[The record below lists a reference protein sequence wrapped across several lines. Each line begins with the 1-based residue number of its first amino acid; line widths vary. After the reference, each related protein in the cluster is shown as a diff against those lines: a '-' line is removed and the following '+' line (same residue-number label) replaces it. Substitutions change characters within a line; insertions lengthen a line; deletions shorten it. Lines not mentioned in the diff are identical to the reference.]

1 MRLSHPLLSSPLHWQ
16 EGRVPVLVA
25 EKPEIFRQ
33 LVFSLS
39 AQAQGEEGDF
49 VLSLDYETLDCADHL
64 HVVRDYV
71 CLVLDDRKLQ
81 NRFQSRLQWTV
92 REELASPTDA
102 LQQQIGQYLQLVAG
116 AMEYP
121 VSFSEGEYVLPLL
134 KALKCQPVLDGVH
147 PLERLMQYIELY
159 SSLMKEQ
166 CFVLVDAH
174 AYFSDEELQQLYR
187 MAGYQK
193 WRLLLLEQRLAAPL
207 PAEDIC
213 LLDASLCELRL
224 DSDPEIR

>member
-64 HVVRDYV
+64 HVMRDYV
-71 CLVLDDRKLQ
+71 YMVLDDRKLQ

-102 LQQQIGQYLQLVAG
+102 LQQQIGQYLQLVVG

-159 SSLMKEQ
+159 SGLMKCPRLFFQ
-166 CFVLVDAH
+166 RGTAAAV
-174 AYFSDEELQQLYR
+174 SDGRVSE
-187 MAGYQK
+187 MATSFAG
-193 WRLLLLEQRLAAPL
+193 AAAGRTAACRGHL
-207 PAEDIC
+207 PAG
-213 LLDASLCELRL
+213 RL
-224 DSDPEIR
+224 PVRTAA

>member
-1 MRLSHPLLSSPLHWQ
+1 MRLSHSLLSCPVHWQ

-25 EKPEIFRQ
+25 ERPEVFRQ
-33 LVFSLS
+33 MVFSLS
-39 AQAQGEEGDF
+39 AQARGEEGEF
-49 VLSLDYETLDCADHL
+49 VLSLDYETLDCAEHL

-71 CLVLDDRKLQ
+71 CLPLDDRKLQ

-92 REELASPTDA
+92 REELAAPTDA
-102 LQQQIGQYLQLVAG
+102 LQQQIGQYLQMVAG

-121 VSFSEGEYVLPLL
+121 VCFAEGEYVLPLL

-159 SSLMKEQ
+159 SGLMKQQ

-174 AYFSDEELQQLYR
+174 AYFSADELRELYR

-193 WRLLLLEQRLAAPL
+193 WRLLLLEQRLGAPL
-207 PAEDIC
+207 PSEDIC
-213 LLDASLCELRL
+213 LLDDGLCELRL
-224 DSDPEIR
+224 DSGEEIR